1 MGDFGRYLKELREKK
16 GYGVNQLGTYS
27 GVSATLISKIE
38 NGHRKKPKPETILKL
53 SIALKAPYE
62 ELMQK
67 AGHLVMSNKV
77 TEQSNEVY
85 NEEAEFKKEK
95 AYYANL
101 IANIEDPVKK
111 QQAIAYLEF
120 LANTPAD
127 GNKK

>member
-1 MGDFGRYLKELREKK
+1 MSDFGRYLKELREKK

-53 SIALKAPYE
+53 STALKVPYE

-67 AGHLVMSNKV
+67 AGHLVVANEV
-77 TEQSNEVY
+77 TEKENSI
-85 NEEAEFKKEK
+85 EEAKFKEEK

-111 QQAIAYLEF
+111 EQAISYLRF
-120 LANTPAD
+120 LANSPTD
-127 GNKK
+127 GAKK